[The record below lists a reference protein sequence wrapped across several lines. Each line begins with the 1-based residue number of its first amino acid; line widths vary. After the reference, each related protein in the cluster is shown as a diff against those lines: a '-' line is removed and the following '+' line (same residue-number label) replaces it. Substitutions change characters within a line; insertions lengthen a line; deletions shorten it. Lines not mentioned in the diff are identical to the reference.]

1 MEKNLL
7 LLLLPV
13 KTGCNKVEGVD
24 SVDGPIFGWLTRQ
37 AYEYVLHLASELL
50 FQMGRVPEW
59 SR

>member
-1 MEKNLL
+1 MEKNL

-37 AYEYVLHLASELL
+37 AYVFHLSSELL